1 MDIRQIEDEALHLPR
16 EAREALVRKLVM
28 SLDVPDANELR
39 QEWLTE
45 AARRAR
51 EIERGE
57 VDAVPGDDVLRK
69 ARALIR

>member
-16 EAREALVRKLVM
+16 EAREALIRKLVM

-39 QEWLTE
+39 REWLAE

-51 EIERGE
+51 ELESGE